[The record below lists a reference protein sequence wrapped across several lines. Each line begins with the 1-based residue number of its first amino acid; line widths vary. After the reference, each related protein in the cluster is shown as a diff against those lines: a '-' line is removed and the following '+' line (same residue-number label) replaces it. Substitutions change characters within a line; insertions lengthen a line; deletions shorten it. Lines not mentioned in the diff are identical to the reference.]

1 MVILCVAAIAQPI
14 FFFAGPLLQAISKP
28 HYLAI
33 IEWGNS
39 AVIAG
44 SIAVAGELLKHQ
56 SFRGQVAGIAVARF
70 LASTVL
76 LLPFIVW
83 VFKRFAGVRLSSMF
97 KVMTPSLAS
106 SAIMA
111 VVVVA
116 VASFAQGRVSRPW
129 VTIAFEIVFGAVTAA
144 GVLLWADGDLRE
156 TVRGGLTRLRHPTL
170 AVVSPSA
177 GPGPSADGVK

>member
-1 MVILCVAAIAQPI
+1 
-14 FFFAGPLLQAISKP
+14 
-28 HYLAI
+28 
-33 IEWGNS
+33 
-39 AVIAG
+39 
-44 SIAVAGELLKHQ
+44 
-56 SFRGQVAGIAVARF
+56 
-70 LASTVL
+70 
-76 LLPFIVW
+76 
-83 VFKRFAGVRLSSMF
+83 LSSVF

-111 VVVVA
+111 VVIVA